1 MLWRGVR
8 PALGLADRLLEVLG
22 GGVFPGGFAA
32 PGLPSGVYGLAVAG
46 SVLYFTLVP
55 EAAAFFADAG
65 GVRRVYRYELVGVA
79 EPRAGGDSYNAS
91 VAVDDTVFF
100 GGWVYAPLLYRH
112 AGGSRTID
120 HRRRFSHL
128 HAYVASEDRVVLVWQ
143 ESLGDSSRWAGTVS
157 SIVYDPLGDRLLVA
171 RGEGHD
177 RLGVYE
183 AQARPVPQQL
193 RPVVPI
199 RSLHGAAWD
208 GEACFTIHRGAS
220 NTGGWVCVELGSRRP
235 RYRVVEAPGDYAAV
249 SSDGH
254 GAWGAVSGW
263 AAAAGGVLYAGLRGG
278 LLSLRGEEAWF
289 HRLLDLPGSCLEATA
304 ATGAAGGVAA
314 AWGPGRRS
322 GGCRCPA
329 PGLLV
334 GLAGDNAR
342 VLAVLGGRP
351 TSLLW
356 LGGDLVAATAPLPGP
371 VGSALGARGL
381 VPLSL
386 GSLASGSPPPVSLC
400 AEPPPGRVWGGVPL
414 EGYRE
419 PRLVLWGCGEGAR
432 VTVYTY
438 RLSTPPGGAEVD
450 RYSLA
455 AGERVLGLGGHVGGI
470 VSFHVEGCRP
480 SRVEVVLS

>member
-1 MLWRGVR
+1 LRGVR
-8 PALGLADRLLEVLG
+8 SALGLAERLLEVLG
-22 GGVFPGGFAA
+22 GGVFPGGAA
-32 PGLPSGVYGLAVAG
+32 VPGLPSGVYGLAAAG
-46 SVLYFTLVP
+46 GVLYFTLVP
-55 EAAAFFADAG
+55 EAAAFFVDVE

-91 VAVDDTVFF
+91 TVVDDTVFF

-112 AGGSRTID
+112 AGGSRAVD

-128 HAYVASEDRVVLVWQ
+128 HAYVASEDRVVLLWQ
-143 ESLGDSSRWAGTVS
+143 ESLGDSSRWAGSVS
-157 SIVYDPLGDRLLVA
+157 SLVYDPLGDRLLVA

-193 RPVVPI
+193 RPLVPI

-208 GEACFTIHRGAS
+208 EEACFTIHRGAS
-220 NTGGWVCVELGSRRP
+220 NTGGWVCVELGTRRP

-263 AAAAGGVLYAGLRGG
+263 AAAAGGVLYSGLRGG
-278 LLSLRGEEAWF
+278 LLSLRGEETWF

-304 ATGAAGGVAA
+304 AAEAAGGVAA
-314 AWGPGRRS
+314 AWGPGARPQ
-322 GGCRCPA
+322 CRCPG
-329 PGLLV
+329 PGMLL
-334 GLAGDNAR
+334 GIRGDNAR

-356 LGGDLVAATAPLPGP
+356 LGGELLVAAAPAAAPGGAAPGP
-371 VGSALGARGL
+371 RGLAALGVAE
-381 VPLSL
+381 
-386 GSLASGSPPPVSLC
+386 LASGSPPPRVSLC
-400 AEPPPGRVWGGVPL
+400 ASPQPGRVWGGVPL

-419 PRLVLWGCGEGAR
+419 PRLLLWGCSEGAR

-450 RYSLA
+450 RYTLA
-455 AGERVLGLGGHVGGI
+455 AGERVLELRGHGGGI
-470 VSFHVEGCRP
+470 VSFLVEGCRP
-480 SRVEVVLS
+480 GRVEVVLS